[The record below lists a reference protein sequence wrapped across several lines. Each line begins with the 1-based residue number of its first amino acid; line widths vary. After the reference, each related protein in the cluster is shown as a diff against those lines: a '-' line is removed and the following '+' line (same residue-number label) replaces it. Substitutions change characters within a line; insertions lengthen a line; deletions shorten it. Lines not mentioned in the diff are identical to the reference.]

1 MMEMSKHLEKRIGHK
16 PTYEELVDYI
26 DNKAFHLLDDNEV
39 SQEVQGMVET
49 ARQKAK
55 LSLKK

>member
-1 MMEMSKHLEKRIGHK
+1 MSNHLEKRIGHK
-16 PTYEELVDYI
+16 PTYEELVDNI